1 MFSARRV
8 RATTYPQP
16 SSGWD
21 LGDSLI
27 ISHRHR
33 FIFLKTRKTAGTSVE
48 IALSRLCGPD
58 DVITPV
64 SAEDEALRQE
74 LGYPGPQNTAI
85 PAHLVRPFDRLRGW
99 LSRQPP
105 QFVNHATAEY
115 VQRHVDPEIWRSYF
129 KFCFERNPYDKAISR
144 YFWSTRE
151 ASRPRPIA
159 DFLGHAKRRQ
169 ISNWQIYTVRDE
181 IAVDFVGRFEHLQ
194 EDLAAALAQVGL
206 EVELPLPRAKARYR
220 RDKRHYSQ
228 VLDSSSRALVER
240 MCARELAA
248 FGYPWEGAPQ

>member
-1 MFSARRV
+1 
-8 RATTYPQP
+8 
-16 SSGWD
+16 
-21 LGDSLI
+21 LI

-48 IALSRLCGPD
+48 IALSRFCGPD

-64 SAEDEALRQE
+64 SEEDEALRQE
-74 LGYPGPQNTAI
+74 LGYPGPQNTLI
-85 PAHLVRPFDRLRGW
+85 PPHLVRASDRVRAVLTRE
-99 LSRQPP
+99 PP
-105 QFVNHATAEY
+105 RFVNHATAEF
-115 VQRHVDPEIWRSYF
+115 VRHHVDPEIWRSYF

-144 YFWSTRE
+144 YFWSTRD
-151 ASRPRPIA
+151 ARDPRPIA

-169 ISNWQIYTVRDE
+169 ISNWQVYTIRDQ

-194 EDLAAALAQVGL
+194 EDLAAALAQLGL
-206 EVELPLPRAKARYR
+206 SVELPLPRAKSRYR
-220 RDKRHYSQ
+220 RDKRHYSE

-248 FGYPWEGAPQ
+248 FHYPWEGAPH